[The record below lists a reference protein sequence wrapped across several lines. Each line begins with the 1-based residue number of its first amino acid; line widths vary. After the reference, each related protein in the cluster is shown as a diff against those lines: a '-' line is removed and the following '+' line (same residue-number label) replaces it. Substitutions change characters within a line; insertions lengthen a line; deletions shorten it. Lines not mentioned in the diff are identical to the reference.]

1 MNRFL
6 TKKTA
11 ALAVLLVA
19 AGSAYAATC
28 TQCYCINWGGVRV
41 CFCSI
46 CQEPSP
52 EPGQEN

>member
-28 TQCYCINWGGVRV
+28 TQCFCVNVGTLKL
-41 CFCSI
+41 CFCQA
-46 CQEPSP
+46 CQD
-52 EPGQEN
+52 PGKDAQ